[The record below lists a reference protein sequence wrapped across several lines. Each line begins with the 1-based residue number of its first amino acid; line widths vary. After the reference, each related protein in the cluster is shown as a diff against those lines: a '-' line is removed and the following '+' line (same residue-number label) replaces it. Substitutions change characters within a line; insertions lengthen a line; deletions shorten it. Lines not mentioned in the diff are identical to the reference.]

1 MARRHFSREFKLE
14 AVRLVREQGMTAGAR
29 DLGIHD
35 NVNVLMRWVNRSED
49 DPQHAFPGHGSM
61 QPEQEDIARLKRELK
76 KVKPER
82 DILQKRHTSPRS
94 PYEVWLLIC
103 TPE

>member
-1 MARRHFSREFKLE
+1 MARRHFRREFKLE
-14 AVRLVREQGMTAGAR
+14 PVRLIREQGTTAAAR

-35 NVNVLMRWVNRSED
+35 NVPMRWVNRLED

-61 QPEQEDIARLKRELK
+61 RPEQKDIARLKRELK

-82 DILQKRHTSPRS
+82 DILEKRHTSPQS
-94 PYEVWLLIC
+94 PGEVWLLLC